1 MERFDAIVIGGG
13 PAGLIAAGRAAE
25 NGERVLLVEKN
36 ESLGEKLLLAGR
48 RRCNMTNAE
57 PDMEL
62 FLSRYG
68 ENGRFLQGAFSRF
81 GPAETV
87 AFFNKNG
94 IKTKVERGN
103 RVFPDD
109 DFSAS
114 AAGDGNKKKIGAAR
128 ILDCLLLYCKKGN
141 VRILRKSPVKAVIV
155 RNNRVERVVTGIEEL
170 SADRCILATGGKSY
184 PKTGSTGD
192 GYRFA
197 AQAGHTILEPV
208 PAIVP
213 VRTSESWVKLARNFN
228 LRNVRLTATVNDHK
242 VDERFGEM
250 EFTNFGVSGPIVM
263 DMSARVSD
271 WIKMETDRFV
281 LDMKPALDDTTL
293 LSRVER
299 DFEKYRDREFGRA
312 LVDIIP
318 SGMIPVFLALSNV
331 PPEKPVAHVSAEE
344 KASFAHLL
352 KNVVLTVNGL
362 WSFDHAIVTKG
373 GVNLKEVDPVTMRS
387 KLCENLYFA
396 GEILDLNGPTGGF
409 NLQVC
414 WSTGYVA
421 GQSAGRTFLC

>member
-13 PAGLIAAGRAAE
+13 PAGLMAAGRAAE
-25 NGERVLLVEKN
+25 AGERVLLVEKN
-36 ESLGEKLLLAGR
+36 DSLGEKLLLAGK
-48 RRCNMTNAE
+48 RRCNITNAE

-68 ENGRFLQGAFSRF
+68 ENGRFLRGAFSRF

-109 DFSAS
+109 GP
-114 AAGDGNKKKIGAAR
+114 AARKIGAQR
-128 ILDCLLLYCKKGN
+128 VLDCLLFYCKRGN
-141 VRILRKSPVKAVIV
+141 VRILRKSPVKALKVKNGRI
-155 RNNRVERVVTGIEEL
+155 ERVVTGVEEL
-170 SADRCILATGGKSY
+170 SAGRYILATGGKSY

-197 AQAGHTILEPV
+197 AQAGHAIVEPT

-213 VRTSESWVKLARNFN
+213 VRTRESWVKLARSFN
-228 LRNVRLTATVNDHK
+228 LRNVRLTATVDDLK

-263 DMSARVSD
+263 DMSAFVSD
-271 WIKMETDRFV
+271 WMKMGTVRFI
-281 LDMKPALDDTTL
+281 LDMKPALDEAVL
-293 LSRVER
+293 ISRVER

-312 LVDIIP
+312 LVDLLPSALIP
-318 SGMIPVFLALSNV
+318 MFLELSDV
-331 PPEKPVAHVSAEE
+331 PPDKPVACVSPEE
-344 KASFAHLL
+344 RADFARLL

-362 WSFDHAIVTKG
+362 WSFDHAIITKG
-373 GVNLKEVDPVTMRS
+373 GVDLGEVDPASLRS

-414 WSTGYVA
+414 WSTGYAA
-421 GQSAGRTFLC
+421 GQSAGRAIM

>member
-1 MERFDAIVIGGG
+1 MAS
-13 PAGLIAAGRAAE
+13 GRAAE
-25 NGERVLLVEKN
+25 TGARVLLVEKN
-36 ESLGEKLLLAGR
+36 NSLGEKLLLAGK

-68 ENGRFLQGAFSRF
+68 ENGRFLHGAFNRF

-87 AFFNKNG
+87 AFFNENG

-109 DFSAS
+109 GPV
-114 AAGDGNKKKIGAAR
+114 AGEGHKKTGAQR
-128 ILDCLLLYCKKGN
+128 VLDCLLRYCKKGN
-141 VRILRKSPVKAVIV
+141 VRILRNSPIKTVVIKNG
-155 RNNRVERVVTGIEEL
+155 RIERVVTNTEEL
-170 SADRCILATGGKSY
+170 SAGRYIVATGGKSY

-197 AQAGHTILEPV
+197 AQAGHTIVEPT

-213 VRTSESWVKLARNFN
+213 VRTRETWVKLARNFN
-228 LRNVRLTATVNDHK
+228 LRNVRLTAMIDDRK

-250 EFTNFGVSGPIVM
+250 EFTNFGVSGPVVM
-263 DMSARVSD
+263 DMSAFVSD
-271 WIKMETDRFV
+271 WMKMGTVRFV
-281 LDMKPALDDTTL
+281 LDMKPALDESTL
-293 LSRVER
+293 LSRIER
-299 DFEKYRDREFGRA
+299 DFEKYHDREFGRA
-312 LVDIIP
+312 LVDLLP
-318 SGMIPVFLALSNV
+318 SAMIPMFLELSDV
-331 PPEKPVAHVSAEE
+331 PPDKPVAWISPEE
-344 KASFAHLL
+344 RLDLARLL
-352 KNVVLTVNGL
+352 KGAVLTVNGL

-373 GVNLKEVDPVTMRS
+373 GVNLKEVDPVTLRS

-396 GEILDLNGPTGGF
+396 GEILDLNGPSGGF

-414 WSTGYVA
+414 WSTGYVS
-421 GQSAGRTFLC
+421 GQSAGEASLC